1 MAVYPEN
8 TVSASGDY
16 IVKNGEWVSN
26 NQTTAPNQGISGGD
40 VVRELLQGATFQFG
54 DELRG
59 AASGA
64 LGALM
69 GQGDY
74 LDLYR
79 LTRDAERRKQQ
90 QFAED
95 NPLTSAALQMTGGL
109 LTAVPGAIRVGST
122 KLVKPAVD
130 KARNW
135 VSQGGTGKKILKTGT
150 VAAPLAAG
158 EGFISGAGGS
168 ENTETMLR
176 DAVASGMTAGAIGG
190 LFGLTGRSAIELGRK
205 EIQRFDPLRR
215 ASQEIRKTLGRADM
229 TVDDAIEA
237 TDVRGPDAILAD
249 TSEAARE
256 ALEDVANQPGRTRGE
271 AIDQLTRRSRN
282 QDVLLLD
289 ELGPGRKYET
299 IEKLAEQRRLEV
311 SPIYEKAYAEGI
323 TKTENLESIYQ
334 RLKAFDPN
342 FFKDA
347 KQISKLEGAGEFG
360 SEARPKMR
368 GWNLVQRKL
377 RDLVD
382 SSFVAG
388 RSEEA
393 LRFKRIREELLTELD
408 KNTNYKKARKLWS
421 DSKSFADNILKAR
434 RFMTMPDSEF
444 RELTKDMSKADLEAV
459 KIGAIQAIE
468 DRVQSGR
475 LTADVTRLFDTR
487 AMQNKLKRLF
497 SDPDEFVD
505 FKNRLKILGEEQRTL
520 DAVRGGSA
528 TARRLAKQQDSS
540 GDWIDDALQLA
551 ESTVTGRADQTA
563 RAGAGF
569 LRRGLRRVD
578 PMRGV
583 KERTRDQIG
592 DIMLETDPVK
602 RAILLRQFPEL
613 DPNFVPLGRD
623 GSLTLPIGAGLL
635 GGQVPYE

>member
-1 MAVYPEN
+1 
-8 TVSASGDY
+8 
-16 IVKNGEWVSN
+16 
-26 NQTTAPNQGISGGD
+26 
-40 VVRELLQGATFQFG
+40 
-54 DELRG
+54 
-59 AASGA
+59 
-64 LGALM
+64 
-69 GQGDY
+69 
-74 LDLYR
+74 
-79 LTRDAERRKQQ
+79 
-90 QFAED
+90 
-95 NPLTSAALQMTGGL
+95 
-109 LTAVPGAIRVGST
+109 
-122 KLVKPAVD
+122 
-130 KARNW
+130 
-135 VSQGGTGKKILKTGT
+135 
-150 VAAPLAAG
+150 
-158 EGFISGAGGS
+158 
-168 ENTETMLR
+168 
-176 DAVASGMTAGAIGG
+176 
-190 LFGLTGRSAIELGRK
+190 
-205 EIQRFDPLRR
+205 
-215 ASQEIRKTLGRADM
+215 
-229 TVDDAIEA
+229 
-237 TDVRGPDAILAD
+237 
-249 TSEAARE
+249 
-256 ALEDVANQPGRTRGE
+256 
-271 AIDQLTRRSRN
+271 
-282 QDVLLLD
+282 
-289 ELGPGRKYET
+289 
-299 IEKLAEQRRLEV
+299 
-311 SPIYEKAYAEGI
+311 
-323 TKTENLESIYQ
+323 
-334 RLKAFDPN
+334 
-342 FFKDA
+342 
-347 KQISKLEGAGEFG
+347 
-360 SEARPKMR
+360 
-368 GWNLVQRKL
+368 
-377 RDLVD
+377 
-382 SSFVAG
+382 
-388 RSEEA
+388 
-393 LRFKRIREELLTELD
+393 
-408 KNTNYKKARKLWS
+408 
-421 DSKSFADNILKAR
+421 
-434 RFMTMPDSEF
+434 MPDSEF